1 MNGMARIVLLAAG
14 GMAGACLVPAVRA
27 GHCGGCPAPATG
39 PDCPAGVCAA
49 KPMAETPAATARV
62 GLINTEALAAMLRQK
77 VPMVVLDARSGKWD
91 DGRRVPG
98 AKALS
103 PTAKDEEIAAL
114 LPDKAALIVA
124 YCTNPKCP
132 ASAQLAKRLRGLGYT
147 NVLEYH
153 EGIEG
158 WAAAG
163 ERVEQVTK

>member
-1 MNGMARIVLLAAG
+1 MNGMVKVALLVAG
-14 GMAGACLVPAVRA
+14 GMAGACLVPDVRA
-27 GHCGGCPAPATG
+27 GHCGGCSAPGT
-39 PDCPAGVCAA
+39 DTKSPAGVCAA
-49 KPMAETPAATARV
+49 KPMAETPAAPARI

-77 VPMVVLDARSGKWD
+77 VPMTVLDARSGKWD

-103 PTAKDEEIAAL
+103 PSAKDEEIAAL
-114 LPDKAALIVA
+114 LPDRAALIVA
-124 YCTNPKCP
+124 YCTSPKCP

-153 EGIEG
+153 EGIED

-163 ERVEQVTK
+163 ERV